1 MTNRIHPLR
10 RHSRFPV
17 RWPVVYG
24 DDEFVSEGTVLDVTH
39 ICWRIAGSMLV
50 SPGMRLTLQLQIPG
64 KAEPVRVERAAVLWV
79 RQCEFAIQVEEMAPA
94 DRAWLTDFL
103 EEKLGLAWQ
112 TGAGHR
118 PLSSRMEPADT
129 MTRGARQRTGPAD
142 MLALEPLAASY
153 RLMQDIGRQSAQRL
167 FHAMESIKAQR
178 ARTGRD
184 IIAEN

>member
-1 MTNRIHPLR
+1 MTNRIHPMR

-39 ICWRIAGSMLV
+39 IGWRIAGSMLV

-64 KAEPVRVERAAVLWV
+64 KTDPVRVERAAVLWV
-79 RQCEFAIQVEEMAPA
+79 RQFEFAIEVEEMAPA
-94 DRAWLTDFL
+94 DQAWLTDFL

-112 TGAGHR
+112 TRAGQR
-118 PLSSRMEPADT
+118 PPSSRVEPADMKACT
-129 MTRGARQRTGPAD
+129 AHQRTGPAD
-142 MLALEPLAASY
+142 MLEPEPLAASY
-153 RLMQDIGRQSAQRL
+153 RLMQEIGRQSAQRL
-167 FHAMESIKAQR
+167 FQAMESIKAQR

-184 IIAEN
+184 IVAEN